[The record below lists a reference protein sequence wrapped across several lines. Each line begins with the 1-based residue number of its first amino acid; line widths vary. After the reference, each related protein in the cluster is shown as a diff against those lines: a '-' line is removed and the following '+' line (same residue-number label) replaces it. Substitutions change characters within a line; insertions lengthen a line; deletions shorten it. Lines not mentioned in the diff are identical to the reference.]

1 MPKATT
7 KTTRAAVAE
16 TTPAT
21 AAVTTQPGVWTESKP
36 SIRLEANLLVPCAS
50 MIRVGKLV
58 YESERTRGYKV
69 EWNGFGEIQ
78 LIELGELVA
87 MKGSALKF
95 FSKNW
100 ISIPD
105 SFDQKDEVL
114 KYLGVARY
122 YENTPD
128 IFSIDKLFDLP
139 VADMVAKIKGMPENS
154 KDAVRAAASRAI
166 ADGVLDSLAKIHAL
180 ESALECKLV

>member
-16 TTPAT
+16 TTPVT
-21 AAVTTQPGVWTESKP
+21 AAIATHP
-36 SIRLEANLLVPCAS
+36 SIRLESNLLVPCAS

-58 YESERTRGYKV
+58 YKSERTRGYKV

-180 ESALECKLV
+180 EGALECKLV

>member
-21 AAVTTQPGVWTESKP
+21 AAVTTQP

-128 IFSIDKLFDLP
+128 IFSMDKLFDLP

-154 KDAVRAAASRAI
+154 KDAVRAAASKAI
-166 ADGVLDSLAKIHAL
+166 ADGALDSLAKIHAL
-180 ESALECKLV
+180 EGALECQLV

>member
-21 AAVTTQPGVWTESKP
+21 AAVATQPSV
-36 SIRLEANLLVPCAS
+36 RLESNLLVPCAS

-58 YESERTRGYKV
+58 YESGRTRGYKV

-87 MKGSALKF
+87 MKGSMLKF

-114 KYLGVARY
+114 KYLGVTRY

-128 IFSIDKLFDLP
+128 IFSMDKLFDLP

-154 KDAVRAAASRAI
+154 KDAVRAAASKVI